1 MKEYDCYA
9 KLIFEDEY
17 SQGERN
23 EKGKEFYKDDKLKF
37 NGEYIYGGKWNSDKY
52 NEKNNKYELK
62 NVRGFTKEY
71 NFLNCLISEYEY
83 LFGAINGKRKEYYSN
98 SSLMT

>member
-9 KLIFEDEY
+9 KLIFEGEY
-17 SQGERN
+17 SQGEKN

-37 NGEYIYGGKWNSDKY
+37 EGECINGRKWNSDKY
-52 NEKNNKYELK
+52 DEKNNKYELK

-71 NFLNCLISEYEY
+71 NSSNCLISEYEY
-83 LFGAINGKRKEYYSN
+83 LFGQ
-98 SSLMT
+98 